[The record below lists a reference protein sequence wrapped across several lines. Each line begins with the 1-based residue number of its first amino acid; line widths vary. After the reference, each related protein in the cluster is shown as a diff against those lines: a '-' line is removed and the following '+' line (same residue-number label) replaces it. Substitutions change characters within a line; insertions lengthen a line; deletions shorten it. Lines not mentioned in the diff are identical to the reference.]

1 VNASNLSHSLFENV
15 KLFSEKIERYSPV
28 FVYGN
33 DADGRQ
39 NICACL
45 ECQSSKLKFM

>member
-1 VNASNLSHSLFENV
+1 M
-15 KLFSEKIERYSPV
+15 ERYSPV

-33 DADGRQ
+33 DADVCQ

-45 ECQSSKLKFM
+45 DSQTSNYNSVGDA